1 MNDFFD
7 LVRPI
12 IEFQFEVVLARSNN
26 IFEVMTNEPI
36 DVLLKVQENHIHYSY
51 TSKNIYEQQKFLS
64 NQNSKTAA

>member
-36 DVLLKVQENHIHYSY
+36 DVLLKVKENHIHIPLKIFMNN
-51 TSKNIYEQQKFLS
+51 KNFFESIIS
-64 NQNSKTAA
+64 N

>member
-36 DVLLKVQENHIHYSY
+36 DVLLKVKESHIHIPLKIFMNN
-51 TSKNIYEQQKFLS
+51 KNFFESIIS
-64 NQNSKTAA
+64 N